1 MFQEDYE
8 KLTRGEQ
15 RQFEDAV
22 NDLLYTCFIV
32 RKSFDRATN
41 VSKISPTYLFIE
53 RHYNLINDFV
63 GFIGL
68 DLVKDD
74 QNGVI
79 YLNSEEGRNRIRIDS
94 VTTLLV
100 YALRSYYEEKV
111 SDNPSLT
118 ETYMDSTTLK
128 MILRDKGLMK
138 VNKRLSTNALASGL
152 KTLASYNIIAR
163 AQHSFYDS
171 SYSFYILPSIRYVIS
186 NSKMNALYDE
196 VTKIAEDNESVAS
209 EFGIQGVLL

>member
-32 RKSFDRATN
+32 RKNFDRATN

-196 VTKIAEDNESVAS
+196 VTKIAEGNESVAS
-209 EFGIQGVLL
+209 EFGI

>member
-22 NDLLYTCFIV
+22 NDLLYTCFMV

-196 VTKIAEDNESVAS
+196 VTKIAEGNESVAS
-209 EFGIQGVLL
+209 EFGI

>member
-171 SYSFYILPSIRYVIS
+171 LYSFYILPSIRYVIS

-196 VTKIAEDNESVAS
+196 VTKIAEGNESVAS
-209 EFGIQGVLL
+209 EFGI

>member
-152 KTLASYNIIAR
+152 KTLTSYNIIAR

-196 VTKIAEDNESVAS
+196 VTKIAEGNESVAS
-209 EFGIQGVLL
+209 EFGI

>member
-1 MFQEDYE
+1 MFQEDFE
-8 KLTRGEQ
+8 KLSRGEQ

-41 VSKISPTYLFIE
+41 MSKISPVYLYIE
-53 RHYNLINDFV
+53 RHFNLINEYV
-63 GFIGL
+63 GYMGM

-74 QNGVI
+74 ANGVI
-79 YLNSEEGRNRIRIDS
+79 FMTNEQGRNRIRIDS

-111 SDNPSLT
+111 KDNPSMTDALV
-118 ETYMDSTTLK
+118 DSTTLK
-128 MILRDKGLMK
+128 MMLRDKGLMK

-152 KTLASYNIIAR
+152 KVLAGFNIIAR
-163 AQHSFYDS
+163 AQHAFTDAT
-171 SYSFYILPSIRYVIS
+171 YSFYILPSIRYVIS
-186 NSKMNALYDE
+186 NGRMNALYDE
-196 VTKIAEDNESVAS
+196 ITKINDLEEEA
-209 EFGIQGVLL
+209 

>member
-111 SDNPSLT
+111 SDNPSLN

-196 VTKIAEDNESVAS
+196 VTKIAEGNESVAS
-209 EFGIQGVLL
+209 EFGI

>member
-138 VNKRLSTNALASGL
+138 VNKRLSTNALALGL

-196 VTKIAEDNESVAS
+196 VTKIAEGNESVAS
-209 EFGIQGVLL
+209 EFGI

>member
-53 RHYNLINDFV
+53 RHHNLINDFV

-138 VNKRLSTNALASGL
+138 VNKRLSTNALAWGL

-209 EFGIQGVLL
+209 EFGI